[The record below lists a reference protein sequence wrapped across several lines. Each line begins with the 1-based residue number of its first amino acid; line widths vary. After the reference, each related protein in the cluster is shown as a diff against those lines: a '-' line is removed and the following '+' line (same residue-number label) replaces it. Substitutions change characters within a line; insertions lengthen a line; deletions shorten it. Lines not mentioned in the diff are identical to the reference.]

1 MASATTFKT
10 VKAALST
17 PTFVVQSLITV
28 IINVAAN
35 LGLPY
40 GTYSNW
46 GARRNP
52 DQFPALGVWSWNY
65 EVGSCLGMDILLTH
79 FLLGTLCTWA
89 STGGAQKDVRERKC
103 KALEPAALAQR
114 PWVYTPVNVRSVF
127 WRGLAMGF
135 YVTALLGVPVL
146 LLVWA
151 AVGNGTW
158 SGYSYVI
165 TKGIYA
171 GVFLAFGVY
180 VLVYLSAIDR
190 RNFHELEYTALT
202 SAPGGDISGVA
213 FDGADLR
220 AGDGY
225 YGAQPPVAIPKVVLG

>member
-1 MASATTFKT
+1 MATTFKS

-17 PTFVVQSLITV
+17 PTFIVQSLITV
-28 IINVAAN
+28 IVNLTVN

-52 DQFPALGVWSWNY
+52 EQFPALSMWAWNY
-65 EVGSCLGMDILLTH
+65 EVGSCLALDIFLTH
-79 FLLGTLCTWA
+79 FLLATFSTWA

-114 PWVYTPVNVRSVF
+114 PWVFTPVNVRSLF
-127 WRGLAMGF
+127 WRGLAMGC
-135 YVTALLGVPVL
+135 YVTILLGGPVL
-146 LLVWA
+146 LLTWA

-171 GVFLAFGVY
+171 GIFLAFGVY
-180 VLVYLSAIDR
+180 VLVYLAAIDR
-190 RNFHELEYTALT
+190 RNFVEFDYASLASSPALG
-202 SAPGGDISGVA
+202 ADASGVA
-213 FDGADLR
+213 FDGGDR
-220 AGDGY
+220 ATDGY
-225 YGAQPPVAIPKVVLG
+225 YGVTTPVKAVIG